1 VELAGTRVSGLDL
14 PTSIT
19 SGSPVTLALRPEA
32 VSLKKDRGD
41 VTLKGTIADVDFLG
55 SVLRI
60 KVKTGNEVIAFD
72 TFNDP
77 ASPPPAMGDTA
88 DISFAKDSLLILAN

>member
-1 VELAGTRVSGLDL
+1 MAGNKSARLPL
-14 PTSIT
+14 PTGTANGASI
-19 SGSPVTLALRPEA
+19 SLALRPEA

-41 VTLKGTIADVDFLG
+41 VSLKGTIADVDFLG

-60 KVKTGNEVIAFD
+60 KVKAGEETIAFD

-77 ASPPPAMGDTA
+77 TTPPPAMGDKA
-88 DISFAKDSLLILAN
+88 EISFSKESLLVLNK